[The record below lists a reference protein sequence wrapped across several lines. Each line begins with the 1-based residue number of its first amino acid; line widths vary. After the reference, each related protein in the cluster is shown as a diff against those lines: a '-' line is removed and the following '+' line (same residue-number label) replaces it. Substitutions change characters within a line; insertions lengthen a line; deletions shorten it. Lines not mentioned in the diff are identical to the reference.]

1 MNLTIEQIII
11 FLGVIVFLVNIVVE
25 ITKNIEPLNQMHTNY
40 YVVILSVVFTLIG
53 YFAYL
58 SWSGLPF
65 IWYYFV
71 GSIFL
76 GLIAVYLAMFGWEK
90 LIKFWHASQKND

>member
-40 YVVILSVVFTLIG
+40 YVVILSITFTLIG
-53 YFAYL
+53 YFAYI
-58 SWSGLPF
+58 SWAELPF

-76 GLIAVYLAMFGWEK
+76 GLIAAYLAMFGWEK
-90 LIKFWHASQKND
+90 LIRLWNVSQKNK